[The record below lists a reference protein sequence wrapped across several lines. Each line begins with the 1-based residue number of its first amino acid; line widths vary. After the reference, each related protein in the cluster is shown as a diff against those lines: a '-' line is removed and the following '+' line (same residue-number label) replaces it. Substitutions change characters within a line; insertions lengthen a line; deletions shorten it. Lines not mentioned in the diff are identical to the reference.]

1 MTLTSTFSESHPS
14 LAKFSEKNFRS
25 VIFTPGPVTSII
37 YVVIKDKDPIT
48 VDIGELL
55 FIVYNI

>member
-14 LAKFSEKNFRS
+14 LVKFSEKNFRS
-25 VIFTPGPVTSII
+25 VIFTPGPVTSIF
-37 YVVIKDKDPIT
+37 YVVTKDKDPIT

-55 FIVYNI
+55 FIV